1 MGIFCE
7 WFNPKEK
14 DDEVLVSKHVEKDP
28 AQEENYFEKVTG
40 DEAGV
45 VTHNEVEDAKNSM

>member
-1 MGIFCE
+1 MGVFSE